1 MAANGY
7 FQVVAED
14 GRMWLKVFPPE
25 EGGEMFTL
33 DSVMKYLDLISFPEF
48 DQVALDQYIKCQE
61 FDGMFMLYDG
71 EILPESE
78 KCNITIIANGERAK
92 GGYVLLL

>member
-7 FQVVAED
+7 FQVVAEE
-14 GRMWLKVFPPE
+14 GKMWLKVFPPE
-25 EGGEMFTL
+25 EGGEMVAL
-33 DSVMKYLDLISFPEF
+33 KSVMKYLDLISFPEF

-71 EILPESE
+71 EILPENE
-78 KCNITIIANGERAK
+78 KCNIFKSFYIS
-92 GGYVLLL
+92 